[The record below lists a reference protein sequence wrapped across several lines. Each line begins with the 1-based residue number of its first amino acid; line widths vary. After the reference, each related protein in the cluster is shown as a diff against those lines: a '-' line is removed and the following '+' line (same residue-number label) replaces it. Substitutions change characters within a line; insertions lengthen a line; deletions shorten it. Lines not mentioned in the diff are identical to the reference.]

1 MRITNSPTRAGGRG
15 RLISTAAG
23 KLGEARMLKQIAIIA
38 ALIATPALAQTVPQQ
53 TANPNEV
60 AYSQLLAEANGRVA
74 ALMGQNGQLQTRVAG
89 AEAMVADLKKQLDDA
104 KKSADAAKAKESPP
118 SPPEPTK

>member
-1 MRITNSPTRAGGRG
+1 
-15 RLISTAAG
+15 
-23 KLGEARMLKQIAIIA
+23 MLKQIAIIA

-118 SPPEPTK
+118 SPHEPTK